1 MTDAEVGP
9 VGAYRADRVP
19 VAASFFTS
27 LPESKHRLR
36 NPPACRYADNKKDQ
50 ANHQE
55 QEEQEFGNPCGGSGN
70 TRKSKKRRHQRD
82 YKKNQGPTQHAFTSK
97 KQSHSRIAA
106 RVSCSTMSLTD
117 AEVILRPNKSRD
129 GAKYVVSA

>member
-9 VGAYRADRVP
+9 MGAYRAARVP
-19 VAASFFTS
+19 VAARFFTS

-97 KQSHSRIAA
+97 KTIAFA
-106 RVSCSTMSLTD
+106 NRCACFLFYDDS
-117 AEVILRPNKSRD
+117 D
-129 GAKYVVSA
+129 GRRSNFAA